1 MDKISLLR
9 LIYEF
14 INVKYPMGYTTF
26 KKEGGDFL
34 VDPLIDNQ
42 ILIYHPDFPKNLM
55 DDLSCI
61 PYLSFKYLNST
72 NFEGLSTEEII
83 EYIWDATG
91 KLEKQY
97 GIENIVHEINNRIA
111 IFISIKD
118 KGLSNKTIESISHT
132 LLSLIPKL
140 KRGYIMYENEIF
152 PFGEFDTK
160 NNNIVEHKASSPN
173 VEKRLRETSINHDD
187 VLNTIIAVNQE
198 EDVLDIINKL

>member
-14 INVKYPMGYTTF
+14 INVKYPKGYTTF

-72 NFEGLSTEEII
+72 NFEGLSKKEINS
-83 EYIWDATG
+83 YIWDATV
-91 KLEKQY
+91 KLEKEY

-118 KGLSNKTIESISHT
+118 KGLSNDTIESISQT
-132 LLSLIPKL
+132 LLSLIPNL
-140 KRGYIMYENEIF
+140 KRGYIMYENETF
-152 PFGEFDTK
+152 PFGEFDIK